1 VNAIQTVQALV
12 AAVERSIIGEEHAA
26 PTNAALAAG
35 RALLAQLQAG
45 DTARPQTWDRD
56 DIEAVISCLGDDAA
70 QLRDENQEDERA
82 DNMDRA
88 ASMLTVF
95 AMREYAAAPAVA
107 QMPDALYDGYAV
119 WQALDD
125 RAKTRT
131 SPENVSDVLDALA
144 RVAKNWL
151 TLPEGGGNA

>member
-1 VNAIQTVQALV
+1 VNAIQTVQALIACCDAWEPSV
-12 AAVERSIIGEEHAA
+12 CVMGNVRAGDAA
-26 PTNAALAAG
+26 AAL

-45 DTARPQTWDRD
+45 ETARPQTWDRD

-107 QMPDALYDGYAV
+107 QMLTDTEIV
-119 WQALDD
+119 
-125 RAKTRT
+125 RAIQMYG
-131 SPENVSDVLDALA
+131 PHENIYSA
-144 RVAKNWL
+144 RAAIRAFAAKNGL
-151 TLPEGGGNA
+151 TLPEGANNADQAGE